1 MMDNILL
8 AKKIA
13 AAVQQAGGRVFF
25 VGGCVRD
32 RLMGIESSDIDIEVH
47 GIHPEQLE
55 QILDSFGRR
64 KEVGKSFG
72 IYMLEHHTL
81 DIALPRKEIAI
92 GTHHRDFKIEVD
104 PFISTA
110 DAARRRDFTVN
121 AIMQDVLTEEIIDHF
136 NGKKHLQSRLLR
148 HVDDDSFAED
158 PLRVLRAAQF
168 AARFDFSVDKDTVGI
183 CKVIKLDTL
192 SRERV
197 MEELKKALLLSQKP
211 SRFFTFLRECNQ
223 LNIWFKELEDLIGV
237 PQNPK
242 YHAEGDVWNHTM
254 MVLDAA
260 AQLRAQAK
268 EPLFF
273 MMSALLHD
281 VGKAV
286 TTVKVDGIIRSYNH
300 EQKGIPLAQTALKRL
315 SNERNLFRY
324 VLNMVKLHMRPG
336 ALASQN
342 SSVRATC
349 RLFDS
354 SVCPEDLL
362 LLAAADNAGRLPQGE
377 KDHIEFLTHRLTEY
391 KQLLEL
397 PQVCGQDLINAGLT
411 PDKHFKDLLLY
422 AHKLHLSGINKSAA
436 LQQTLAYY
444 KELTKNDN

>member
-1 MMDNILL
+1 MDNILL

-13 AAVQQAGGRVFF
+13 TAVQHAGGRVFF

-32 RLMGIESSDIDIEVH
+32 RLMGIESSDVDIEVH

-55 QILDSFGRR
+55 QILDNFGQR

-81 DIALPRKEIAI
+81 DIALPRKETAT
-92 GTHHRDFKIEVD
+92 GTRHRDFKIEVD
-104 PFISTA
+104 PFISTE

-121 AIMQDVLTEEIIDHF
+121 AMMQDVLTGEIIDHF
-136 NGKKHLQSRLLR
+136 DGKKHLKKRLLR
-148 HVDDDSFAED
+148 HIDDKTFIED

-168 AARFDFSVDKDTVGI
+168 AARFNFSVDKDTVNI
-183 CKVIKLDTL
+183 CKAISLDTL
-192 SRERV
+192 SCERV
-197 MEELKKALLLSQKP
+197 MEELKKALLFSPTP

-223 LNIWFKELEDLIGV
+223 LNIWFKELSALIGV

-242 YHAEGDVWNHTM
+242 FHAEGDVWNHTM
-254 MVLDAA
+254 LVLDAA
-260 AQLRAQAK
+260 AELREKAK

-286 TTVKVDGIIRSYNH
+286 TTTQVDGIIRSYNH

-315 SNERNLFRY
+315 SNERNLHRY
-324 VLNMVKLHMRPG
+324 VLNMIKLHMRPG

-342 SSVRATC
+342 SSMRATN

-354 SVCPEDLL
+354 SICPEDLL
-362 LLAAADNAGRLPQGE
+362 LLAAADNAGRLPQSE
-377 KDHIEFLTHRLTEY
+377 KDHMAFLTRRLSAY
-391 KQLLEL
+391 RQLLKL
-397 PQVCGQDLINAGLT
+397 PQVCGQDLISAGLK
-411 PDKHFKDLLLY
+411 PDEHFKVLLSY
-422 AHKLHLSGINKSAA
+422 AHKLHLSGINKNAA

>member
-1 MMDNILL
+1 MNNILL

-13 AAVQQAGGRVFF
+13 VAVKNAGGRVFF

-55 QILDSFGRR
+55 QILDTFGQR

-81 DIALPRKEIAI
+81 DIALPRKETAT

-104 PFISTA
+104 PFITTL
-110 DAARRRDFTVN
+110 DAAKRRDFTVN
-121 AIMQDVLTEEIIDHF
+121 AIMKDVLTGEIIDHF
-136 NGKKHLQSRLLR
+136 DGEKHLNSRRLR

-168 AARFDFSVDKDTVGI
+168 TARFDFTVDQDTINI
-183 CKVIKLDTL
+183 CKAIQLDTI

-223 LNIWFKELEDLIGV
+223 LDIWFKELANLIGV

-268 EPLFF
+268 VPLFF
-273 MMSALLHD
+273 MLSALLHD
-281 VGKAV
+281 LGKSI
-286 TTVKVDGIIRSYNH
+286 TTTEVDGIIHSYNH
-300 EQKGIPLAQTALKRL
+300 EQKGIALAQTALKRL

-342 SSVRATC
+342 ASMRATN

-362 LLAAADNAGRLPQGE
+362 LLAKADDTGRLPQSE
-377 KDHIEFLTHRLTEY
+377 KAYMPFLTHRLSVY
-391 KQLLEL
+391 QQLSMQ
-397 PQVCGQDLINAGLT
+397 PQVCGQDLIDSGLT
-411 PDKHFKDLLLY
+411 PDKHFKNLLAY
-422 AHKLHLSGINKSAA
+422 AHKLHLSGVNKTAA
-436 LQQTLAYY
+436 LQQTIAYH
-444 KELTKNDN
+444 KELTNHDN